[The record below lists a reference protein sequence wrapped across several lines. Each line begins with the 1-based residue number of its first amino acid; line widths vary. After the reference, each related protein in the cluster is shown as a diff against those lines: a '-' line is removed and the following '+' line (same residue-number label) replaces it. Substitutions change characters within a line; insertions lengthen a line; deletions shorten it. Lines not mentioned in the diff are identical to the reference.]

1 MAQCRRIRNRPG
13 GGIMDSATRMGCQGK
28 EMREIKIEN
37 AQDLIDAI
45 VLHPQF
51 RDEVLRHLLTQELLQ
66 MPVKFEQFSGEVSHR
81 LDNLEA
87 DVGVMKGDIGILQG
101 HVGIMQ
107 GHVGTLQSDVSTLK
121 GHVADLRG
129 KDYERSIRFR
139 VRERVGRAFM
149 LVMPSIALSQNDPLS
164 RELDSAINRAISGNR
179 VSDREIESLLD
190 TDIIVSDAQNSH
202 VAVEISLT
210 ADERD
215 ITRARERADILGRV
229 TGGKVNAAIAAQII
243 PDGMREIAASLNVTV
258 MQIEYKG

>member
-1 MAQCRRIRNRPG
+1 
-13 GGIMDSATRMGCQGK
+13 
-28 EMREIKIEN
+28 MREIKIEN

-45 VLHPQF
+45 ALHPQF

-210 ADERD
+210 ADESD

>member
-45 VLHPQF
+45 ILHPQF

-87 DVGVMKGDIGILQG
+87 DVGVMKGDIGTLQG
-101 HVGIMQ
+101 HVGTLQ

-149 LVMPSIALSQNDPLS
+149 LVRPSIALSQNDPLS

-229 TGGKVNAAIAAQII
+229 TGGSVNAAIAAQII
-243 PDGMREIAASLNVTV
+243 PDGMREIAASLNVAV

>member
-1 MAQCRRIRNRPG
+1 
-13 GGIMDSATRMGCQGK
+13 
-28 EMREIKIEN
+28 MREIKIDT

-51 RDEVLRHLLTQELLQ
+51 RDEVLRHLLTHELLQ
-66 MPVKFEQFSGEVSHR
+66 MPVKFEQFRGEVSHR

-87 DVGVMKGDIGILQG
+87 DVGVMKGDIGALQG
-101 HVGIMQ
+101 HVGILQ

-149 LVMPSIALSQNDPLS
+149 LVRPSIALSQNDPLS

-229 TGGKVNAAIAAQII
+229 TGGKVNAAIAAQIV
-243 PDGMREIAASLNVTV
+243 PDGMREMAVSLNVAV

>member
-1 MAQCRRIRNRPG
+1 
-13 GGIMDSATRMGCQGK
+13 
-28 EMREIKIEN
+28 MREIKIEN

-101 HVGIMQ
+101 HVGIMQGDIGTLQ

-243 PDGMREIAASLNVTV
+243 PDGMREIAASLNVAV

>member
-1 MAQCRRIRNRPG
+1 MPERIAAYAATSPQPPG
-13 GGIMDSATRMGCQGK
+13 GWYNGPGNG
-28 EMREIKIEN
+28 
-37 AQDLIDAI
+37 DAAI
-45 VLHPQF
+45 
-51 RDEVLRHLLTQELLQ
+51 
-66 MPVKFEQFSGEVSHR
+66 
-81 LDNLEA
+81 
-87 DVGVMKGDIGILQG
+87 MKGDATAVIWRGGNLRDAETVDNHI
-101 HVGIMQ
+101 
-107 GHVGTLQSDVSTLK
+107 
-121 GHVADLRG
+121 ADLIG
-129 KDYERSIRFR
+129 KNYERSIRFR

-164 RELDSAINRAISGNR
+164 RELDRAINRAISGNR

-229 TGGKVNAAIAAQII
+229 TGGNVNAAIAAQIV
-243 PDGMREIAASLNVTV
+243 PGGMREIAASLNVAV